1 MSEFDVAV
9 IGLSCR
15 FPGAPYLDSF
25 WRNIVGGVCSIRR
38 LDRNELL
45 RNGVAAKMV
54 GVPGYVPAPPPGAGS
69 GLIFPASPCRG
80 GPRWSSST
88 RRPMV
93 ANRCT

>member
-15 FPGAPYLDSF
+15 FPGAPCLDSF
-25 WRNIVGGVCSIRR
+25 WRNIVGGGGSIRR
-38 LDRNELL
+38 LYPSHGQEPSDQ
-45 RNGVAAKMV
+45 
-54 GVPGYVPAPPPGAGS
+54 APPPGAGS